1 MTLPTPEEVASIIL
15 TLLHVPPDYF
25 LKEKGRELIKIII
38 ADRSRLIQ
46 HIREKIQKLKGFCN
60 AEKLGLK
67 HEDECPIEIEK
78 AALEAV
84 EKILEGIT

>member
-46 HIREKIQKLKGFCN
+46 HIREKMPMERSYSYVDPDSDAVANGWN
-60 AEKLGLK
+60 SA
-67 HEDECPIEIEK
+67 IE
-78 AALEAV
+78 AF
-84 EKILEGIT
+84 EKILEEVK

>member
-1 MTLPTPEEVASIIL
+1 MTLPTPEEVAKEIANALPRIRISHNQNFLTYIIKL
-15 TLLHVPPDYF
+15 
-25 LKEKGRELIKIII
+25 
-38 ADRSRLIQ
+38 DRSRLIQ